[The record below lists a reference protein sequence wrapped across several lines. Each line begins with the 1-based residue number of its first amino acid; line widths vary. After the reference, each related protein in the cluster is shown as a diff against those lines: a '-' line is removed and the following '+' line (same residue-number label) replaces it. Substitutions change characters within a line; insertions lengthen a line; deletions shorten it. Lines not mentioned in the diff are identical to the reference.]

1 MEFTCECCNYS
12 TTFKSNYVKHLSSNK
27 HIIHKYKQTAAFKC
41 DVTKASPGLAEVSQ
55 KLAEVSQKLAEVSPK
70 GIFCKYCQKEYK
82 HKSSL
87 SKHIKYTCTKN
98 KDEDLKELVRLLNLK
113 VETEKKE
120 KKELQKQLDQKSKQI
135 EKLMGK
141 LEIHG
146 SFNNNTINNITLL
159 AYRNTDVSH
168 LTTEDYIGF
177 YKKVNHCVK
186 QMIEKIHFN
195 PEKPEN
201 MNIYISNMKDKYM
214 TIYDGQNWNLANK
227 KVELERLYE
236 EKEQMLEEWL
246 DSNPDPILKEKFAR
260 YLSNK
265 GSDECL
271 QHIMEE
277 IKLMMY
283 NRRSCP
289 SGPPPRYCVSGLRP
303 KDIGVGLQVD
313 PKVLV

>member
-1 MEFTCECCNYS
+1 MEFTCECCKYKTTVKCNY
-12 TTFKSNYVKHLSSNK
+12 TKHLES
-27 HIIHKYKQTAAFKC
+27 HRHHVHLYKQSASFKC
-41 DVTKASPGLAEVSQ
+41 EAKKPSPELLEVSQ

-98 KDEDLKELVRLLNLK
+98 KDEDLKELVRLMNLK
-113 VETEKKE
+113 MEDMKKE
-120 KKELQKQLDQKSKQI
+120 LQSENKELQKQLDQKSKQI

-168 LTTEDYIGF
+168 LTTDDYIGF
-177 YKKVNHCVK
+177 YKRVNHCVK
-186 QMIEKIHFN
+186 TLIEKIHFN

-227 KVELERLYE
+227 QVELERLYE

-265 GSDECL
+265 GSDDCL

-289 SGPPPRYCVSGLRP
+289 SGPPGLRP
-303 KDIGVGLQVD
+303 Q
-313 PKVLV
+313 

>member
-41 DVTKASPGLAEVSQ
+41 DVTKASPG
-55 KLAEVSQKLAEVSPK
+55 LAEVSQKLAEVSPK

-289 SGPPPRYCVSGLRP
+289 SGPPPRYCVSGLHP
-303 KDIGVGLQVD
+303 KDIGVGLRVD
-313 PKVLV
+313 PKVLI